1 MESSLDEQ
9 MKDQQAS
16 CDNVMEI
23 FSSFQQT
30 FNTEQDIREVYALCY
45 DAVLML
51 SADSCDS
58 FVIGY
63 TKILIRSVCTAFT
76 LFDHRTSAQ
85 LLESWS
91 RLHVAYTLVCKGYT
105 ILSLMMV
112 SKLDNNIKH

>member
-45 DAVLML
+45 TVLML
-51 SADSCDS
+51 SADSCDWLYQN
-58 FVIGY
+58 ID
-63 TKILIRSVCTAFT
+63 KI
-76 LFDHRTSAQ
+76 
-85 LLESWS
+85 
-91 RLHVAYTLVCKGYT
+91 RLHRIYFV
-105 ILSLMMV
+105 
-112 SKLDNNIKH
+112 